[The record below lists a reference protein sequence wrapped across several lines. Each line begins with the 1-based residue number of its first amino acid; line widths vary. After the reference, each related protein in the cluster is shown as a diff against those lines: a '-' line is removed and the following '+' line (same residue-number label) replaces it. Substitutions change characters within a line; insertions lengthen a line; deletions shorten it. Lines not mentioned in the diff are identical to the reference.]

1 MKFIKESTPKG
12 IHISS
17 AALKVSSIPCGETV
31 ELHTLDNALILLKG
45 HMTAPEL
52 LAAARQLS
60 STAAELL
67 AHLAKVCGPC
77 ESCEDCEESCP
88 YNDLGGEAISL
99 PDYLRQ
105 EAGIPEDAK
114 LCAEVNKEAGSVTIS
129 MSGHKHDLQDIPSDL
144 LDTFAEAGTCL
155 GELEEHMILEDIVY
169 GG

>member
-1 MKFIKESTPKG
+1 MKFIKESAPNG

-17 AALKVSSIPCGETV
+17 AALKVSNISCGETV
-31 ELHTLDNALILLKG
+31 ELHTLDNAMVLLKG

-52 LAAARQLS
+52 LTVVRQLS

-77 ESCEDCEESCP
+77 ESCADCKEGCP
-88 YNDLGGEAISL
+88 YNDLGDGAISL

-129 MSGHKHDLQDIPSDL
+129 MSGHKHDLRDILPDL
-144 LDTFAEAGTCL
+144 LETFVEAGTCL